1 MRPRVSARPKKKS
14 SRKKASVGTRAVVA
28 LAILLPSLTAACS
41 KPQEI
46 DPLHLDGSRL
56 TINNR
61 TTDNWNDVQVW
72 INRQYR
78 VATPSIVAGQRMDVS
93 LDAFLD
99 AYGNHLYYR
108 RLQIRDVHLAAKGAS
123 GAPVDMHMDFHR
135 SGLAGLGDVGVFR
148 KKEKP

>member
-1 MRPRVSARPKKKS
+1 MC
-14 SRKKASVGTRAVVA
+14 TRAGVA
-28 LAILLPSLTAACS
+28 LAILLPSLIAACS

-46 DPLHLDGSRL
+46 DPLQLEGSRL

-61 TTDNWNDVQVW
+61 TKDDWNDVQVS

-78 VATPSIVAGQRMDVS
+78 VATASITAGQRMDVS

-99 AYGNHLYYR
+99 VYGNHFYYR
-108 RLQIRDVHLAAKGAS
+108 RQQIRDVHLMAKGA
-123 GAPVDMHMDFHR
+123 GGTPVDMHMDFHR
-135 SGLAGLGDVGVFR
+135 TGLAGLSDVGVFK

>member
-1 MRPRVSARPKKKS
+1 VR
-14 SRKKASVGTRAVVA
+14 TRAGVA
-28 LAILLPSLTAACS
+28 LAILLPSLTVAACS

-46 DPLHLDGSRL
+46 DPLHIEGSRL

-61 TTDNWNDVQVW
+61 TKGDWNDVQVW

-78 VATPSIVAGQRMDVS
+78 VVTPHVEAGQRVDVS

-99 AYGNHLYYR
+99 VYGNHFYYR
-108 RLQIRDVHLAAKGAS
+108 RQMIRDVHLMAKGA
-123 GAPVDMHMDFHR
+123 GNAPVDMHMDFHR
-135 SGLAGLGDVGVFR
+135 SGLAGLADTGVFK

>member
-1 MRPRVSARPKKKS
+1 MR
-14 SRKKASVGTRAVVA
+14 TRAVVA
-28 LAILLPSLTAACS
+28 LAIFLPSLIAACS

-46 DPLHLDGSRL
+46 DPLQLDGSRL

-61 TTDNWNDVQVW
+61 TKDDWNSVQVV

-78 VATPSIVAGQRMDVS
+78 VAAASITAGQRMDVS

-99 AYGNHLYYR
+99 VYGNHFYYR
-108 RLQIRDVHLAAKGAS
+108 RQQIRDVHLTAKGAG

-135 SGLAGLGDVGVFR
+135 SGLDGLADSGVFK